1 MNDKQSK
8 EKFRFKNNDNLK
20 KALHDTDNNKFF
32 KKKYVLKK
40 KPSIPAD
47 FKRFK
52 STKNLKKIKS
62 VKAIDRKSKQLK
74 PRKPFYK
81 TRKVVKKTKPII
93 NFFNDIE
100 PDNISS
106 EEEQSTSYLV
116 KTLKKPAKKVGFL
129 TKQGLEKRLAQK
141 HGFKTEKGLKKY
153 FRPAQ
158 KKMPRLQANK
168 LLVLM
173 QRQLAKQRYY

>member
-52 STKNLKKIKS
+52 STKNLKRLSQLRQLTEKANSLNHANLFIK
-62 VKAIDRKSKQLK
+62 
-74 PRKPFYK
+74 
-81 TRKVVKKTKPII
+81 
-93 NFFNDIE
+93 
-100 PDNISS
+100 
-106 EEEQSTSYLV
+106 
-116 KTLKKPAKKVGFL
+116 
-129 TKQGLEKRLAQK
+129 LEK
-141 HGFKTEKGLKKY
+141 
-153 FRPAQ
+153 
-158 KKMPRLQANK
+158 
-168 LLVLM
+168 
-173 QRQLAKQRYY
+173 